1 MTLYQYSRKMGERT
15 EGRKGERENKRKKEK
30 KKDKERK
37 QNLSTVH
44 VAFFVEISA
53 RVITE

>member
-15 EGRKGERENKRKKEK
+15 EGRKGERENKRKKER

>member
-1 MTLYQYSRKMGERT
+1 MAWKWEEGGKEEREKERT
-15 EGRKGERENKRKKEK
+15 RERKRERNKK
-30 KKDKERK
+30 KERK